1 LSASFQERADTLGLS
16 VWLWVFLLVGAL
28 GGAAFLGYHRIQVI
42 TNALSG
48 QDPKVGFI
56 WLQLALSALSVGAPL
71 WFAWLATKQ
80 VGQRFRLAEDYSFKA
95 SVARA
100 YEGYR
105 KEAARL
111 DEKFE
116 AELFSSA
123 LKRLDEEPLR
133 LIEKSDHN
141 SPWSE
146 MLSSPTVIKA
156 LELVPDSKNQIFEI
170 VKKAVEQMKTG
181 TSKSAGTD

>member
-1 LSASFQERADTLGLS
+1 MATLGA
-16 VWLWVFLLVGAL
+16 GAY
-28 GGAAFLGYHRIQVI
+28 LGYHRVQVI
-42 TNALSG
+42 TTALND
-48 QDPKVGFI
+48 QDPKIGFI

-71 WFAWLATKQ
+71 WFAWIATKQ

-133 LIEKSDHN
+133 LVEKSDHG

-156 LELVPDSKNQIFEI
+156 LDLLPESKNQILEI
-170 VKKAVEQMKTG
+170 VKQAVEKFKGETQKTDEAAI
-181 TSKSAGTD
+181 K